1 MLIYEGIF
9 FDKESIKLIHSLEI
23 NQLEKKDELLHC
35 TFKFRPK
42 PNEIFNEIVGK
53 EFELFLIGYAN
64 NGQNSGFEV
73 SLPEELKNYY
83 INYED
88 DNPKQLKTPH
98 ITASFAN
105 GSKPKDTKN
114 LQFSSLKEPIKIT
127 GKFGYFIGTRQ
138 KSYLSFKPYYTND
151 NYK

>member
-9 FDKESIKLIHSLEI
+9 FDKDTIKLIHSLEE
-23 NQLEKKDELLHC
+23 NQLEKADELLHC

-42 PNEIFNEIVGK
+42 PNEIFNDIVGK

-64 NGQNSGFEV
+64 DGKNSGFEI
-73 SLPEELKNYY
+73 SLPDELKKYY
-83 INYED
+83 INYEE

-98 ITASFAN
+98 ITASFAYN
-105 GSKPKDTKN
+105 AKPKDTKN
-114 LQFSSLKEPIKIT
+114 LAFKPLKEPIKIT

-138 KSYLSFKPYYTND
+138 NSYLSFKPYFKKNTY
-151 NYK
+151 